1 MTQPT
6 RHQVDPPA
14 LSEPSAATPASA
26 RSTEDDEVI
35 RASGLTKVYAGGRTA
50 VDHLDLSV
58 RAGEILG
65 VLGPN
70 GAGKTTTVGM
80 LTGKV
85 IPTSGHA
92 LVNGID
98 VGARPAAAKQFIG
111 VVQQAN
117 TLDRGLDVW
126 ENLFFHAR
134 YFGMGNRAARAATD
148 EVLERFRLLGRES
161 TEVHTLSGGF
171 ARRVMLARAILHR
184 PAVLFLD
191 EPTAGLDPQ
200 TRLALWQT
208 LEELRRGGQTIFMT
222 THYMEEADR
231 LSDRVAVMDKG
242 RILAIDTPAALKR
255 SLGAGSALTV
265 KAEGD
270 LSRLAERLGGI
281 SGAGALHR
289 ADDHVRLRLAS
300 AEHSMARVIAAAE
313 QASCKITDLT
323 LLEDTLEDVFINLT
337 GRELRE

>member
-1 MTQPT
+1 MIE
-6 RHQVDPPA
+6 A
-14 LSEPSAATPASA
+14 E
-26 RSTEDDEVI
+26 
-35 RASGLTKVYAGGRTA
+35 GLTKVYAGGRTA

-85 IPTSGHA
+85 IPTSGAA

-98 VGARPAAAKQFIG
+98 VKARPAAAKQFIG

-126 ENLFFHAR
+126 ENLYFHAR
-134 YFGMGNRAARAATD
+134 YFGMGNKAAQKGTN
-148 EVLERFRLLGRES
+148 EVLERFRLVGRES
-161 TEVHTLSGGF
+161 AEVHTLSGGF
-171 ARRVMLARAILHR
+171 ARRVMLARAVLHR

-200 TRLALWQT
+200 TRLALWKA
-208 LEELRRGGQTIFMT
+208 LEELREGGQTIFMT

-242 RILAIDTPAALKR
+242 RILALDTPAALKR
-255 SLGAGSALTV
+255 SLGTGTALTA

-270 LSRLAERLGGI
+270 LSRLAERPAAVDGI
-281 SGAGALHR
+281 DEVHCGDG
-289 ADDHVRLRLAS
+289 HVRLRLVS
-300 AEHSMARVIAAAE
+300 AEYSLARVITAVE
-313 QASCKITDLT
+313 QAPCRISDLS
-323 LLEDTLEDVFINLT
+323 LQEDTLEDVFIHLT